1 MLSQSVRSAVAV
13 YGLMTGFL
21 FWEIPVSSAVTTSV
35 ATPPSF
41 TEGPLGPML
50 YRMTLPMV
58 WGLLATMSFNAID
71 TLFVAQLGEDA
82 LAAMSFT
89 FPVVMVM
96 TSIGIGL
103 GAGVSSI
110 VSRSLGSGD
119 QHVAGHLLTDSAT
132 FALLLSLIVSLL
144 GYFTIEPMFV
154 LLGATEDLLPM
165 IREYMTIWYF
175 NAPLLIVGMAVMSAL
190 RARGSSGIAGYLML
204 FSALANGALDPLL
217 IFGLWGFPRL
227 EIAGAAWAT
236 VISRGLMVIAVF
248 WYVQGKFRM
257 LESPFQPW
265 SKLVQSWQSLLHIGV
280 PAMATN
286 VIIPLASGVV
296 VALVAQHGQSAV
308 AGFGV
313 AMRIEPV
320 ALIVF
325 YSLSS
330 VAGPFFGQNLGANN
344 IDRMYDGLKVMG
356 RFCVLWGVCMAV
368 VLWFSGEWLAGWFSR
383 SEEVLPV
390 AVAYLTVVP
399 ISYGLYG
406 IVMSVNAG
414 FNGLGQPMP
423 GVMISAARVFVI
435 YLPLAWVGQ
444 HFWGLQGL
452 FVATALA
459 NAAVGVMGW
468 VWMRHSLKRLQRAQL
483 LSQAS

>member
-1 MLSQSVRSAVAV
+1 MSQ
-13 YGLMTGFL
+13 
-21 FWEIPVSSAVTTSV
+21 AVTAQPT
-35 ATPPSF
+35 F

-119 QHVAGHLLTDSAT
+119 HHEAGHLLTDSAT
-132 FALLLSLIVSLL
+132 FSLLLSMIVMAVGL
-144 GYFTIEPMFV
+144 YTMEPMFL
-154 LLGATEDLLPM
+154 LLGATPELLPL
-165 IREYMTIWYF
+165 IVEYMEIWYF
-175 NAPLLIVGMAVMSAL
+175 NAPLLIVGMAIMSAL
-190 RARGSSGIAGYLML
+190 RARGSSAIAGYLML
-204 FSALANGALDPLL
+204 VSALMNGLLDPLL
-217 IFGLWGFPRL
+217 IFGWLGFPRL

-236 VISRGLMVIAVF
+236 LISRILLVVVALY
-248 WYVQGKFRM
+248 YVQGKFRM

-265 SKLVQSWQSLLHIGV
+265 HKVAASWRSLLHIGL

-296 VALVAQHGQSAV
+296 VALVAQHGQGAV

-330 VAGPFFGQNLGANN
+330 VAGPFFGQNLGAKNFN
-344 IDRMYDGLKVMG
+344 RLYSGMLVIG
-356 RFCVLWGVCMAV
+356 RFCLVWGICMAV
-368 VLWFSGEWLAGWFSR
+368 VLWLAGEWLAGWFSR
-383 SEEVLPV
+383 SDEVLPV
-390 AVAYLTVVP
+390 AVAYLSTVP
-399 ISYGLYG
+399 LTYGFYG

-414 FNGLGQPMP
+414 FNGLGKPMP
-423 GVMISAARVFVI
+423 GVVISAARVFVI

-444 HFWGLQGL
+444 HYWGLQGL

-459 NAAVGVMGW
+459 NGVVGIMGW
-468 VWMRHSLKRLQRAQL
+468 VWMRHYLKL
-483 LSQAS
+483 LRSENT

>member
-1 MLSQSVRSAVAV
+1 M
-13 YGLMTGFL
+13 
-21 FWEIPVSSAVTTSV
+21 SSAVTKPSV
-35 ATPPSF
+35 THPLSF

-58 WGLLATMSFNAID
+58 WGLLATMSFNVID
-71 TLFVAQLGEDA
+71 TLFVAHLGEDA

-119 QHVAGHLLTDSAT
+119 HHAAGHLLTDSAT
-132 FALLLSLIVSLL
+132 FALLISLL
-144 GYFTIEPMFV
+144 VTAVGYLVMDPLFR
-154 LLGATEDLLPM
+154 LLGATEDLLPI
-165 IREYMTIWYF
+165 IREYMNVWF
-175 NAPLLIVGMAVMSAL
+175 LNAPLLIVGMAVMSAL
-190 RARGSSGIAGYLML
+190 RARGSSGIAGYLMML
-204 FSALANGALDPLL
+204 SAFANGALDPLL

-227 EIAGAAWAT
+227 DIAGAAWAT
-236 VISRGLMVIAVF
+236 VISRALMLIAAF

-265 SKLVQSWQSLLHIGV
+265 SKLQQSWRSLLHIGL

-296 VALVAQHGQSAV
+296 VALVAKHGPGAV

-313 AMRIEPV
+313 AMRLEPV

-344 IDRMYDGLKVMG
+344 IDRLYAGLRVIG
-356 RFCVLWGVCMAV
+356 RFCVVWGVCMAV
-368 VLWFSGEWLAGWFSR
+368 LLWLGAEWMAGWFSR

-390 AVAYLTVVP
+390 AVAYLSIVP
-399 ISYGLYG
+399 VSYGLYG

-423 GVMISAARVFVI
+423 GVIISAARVFVI
-435 YLPLAWVGQ
+435 YLPLAWIGQ
-444 HFWGLQGL
+444 YFWGLQGL

-468 VWMRHSLKRLQRAQL
+468 VWMRHSLKSLQREQL
-483 LSQAS
+483 LSRTT